1 MDNTTVFVVTEQNL
15 TSNYGTSVTA
25 FNTLDKARE
34 YVSDIIEEYGVDD
47 TDIIND
53 NLNWYDEELHYFD
66 ILITATKVM

>member
-34 YVSDIIEEYGVDD
+34 YVSGIIEEYGVDD
-47 TDIIND
+47 ADIIND
-53 NLNWYDEELHYFD
+53 DLNWYDEELHYFD